1 MNAMTRPVPSIDTV
15 LPARN
20 RRVAGDSR
28 IVGIVGMASDADDSN
43 RQPSRVVSSCC
54 GTIRRP
60 DRPGVG
66 DVYTAGPG
74 NWAPASRPVRAVRG
88 VNTGRRYDG
97 VRGRK
102 ERRMAAA
109 FSRMNRRA
117 SHLIAGWRTGL
128 SRPVLILQAGNTLNY
143 FGYGR
148 SEERRV
154 GKEC

>member
-1 MNAMTRPVPSIDTV
+1 MRTIPSVNLPGSFPVAA
-15 LPARN
+15 ARSG
-20 RRVAGDSR
+20 AR
-28 IVGIVGMASDADDSN
+28 IVRGSV
-43 RQPSRVVSSCC
+43 
-54 GTIRRP
+54 T
-60 DRPGVG
+60 
-66 DVYTAGPG
+66 YTPLG
-74 NWAPASRPVRAVRG
+74 RE
-88 VNTGRRYDG
+88 TGRPRAAQFAPCAVYIPG
-97 VRGRK
+97 GGTTGCGRK